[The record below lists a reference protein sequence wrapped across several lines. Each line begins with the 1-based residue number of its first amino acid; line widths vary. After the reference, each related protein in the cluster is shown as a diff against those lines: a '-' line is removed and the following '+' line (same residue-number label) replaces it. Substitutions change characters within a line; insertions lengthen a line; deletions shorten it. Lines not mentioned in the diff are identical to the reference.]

1 MSRLLCKEKLKQKE
15 LAREHATEKDKLKKE
30 LANCKERL
38 KVYEANSEAQE
49 IEVVYNEEVIS
60 TDDNTTYENQVD
72 YNVDNE
78 VSISQKIVFTLV
90 VTVLVCVNL
99 FLQKFTKFQMNL
111 TNFLLLY

>member
-15 LAREHATEKDKLKKE
+15 LAREHATENDKLKKE

-60 TDDNTTYENQVD
+60 TDDNTVYENQVD

-78 VSISQKIVFTLV
+78 VSIYKRVDFILIVRV
-90 VTVLVCVNL
+90 
-99 FLQKFTKFQMNL
+99 
-111 TNFLLLY
+111 

>member
-15 LAREHATEKDKLKKE
+15 LARDHKLENDKLKKE

-38 KVYEANSEAQE
+38 KEYEANNEAQE

-78 VSISQKIVFTLV
+78 VSIYKRVDFILIVRV
-90 VTVLVCVNL
+90 
-99 FLQKFTKFQMNL
+99 
-111 TNFLLLY
+111 